1 MNGSKEAEA
10 ACSFA
15 TLGEADGLHQPNQ
28 GGGADQRGRMYRVKR
43 QMPDAEVREFLRR
56 QKTAH
61 VGTVDVNG
69 WPYVVPLVYIYESG
83 DKLYLHT
90 GDHQGHFLTNVQ
102 KNPRICVEVAEI
114 GPLHRG
120 KPYACN
126 SALVYTSVIVF
137 GAVRILHGPE
147 SREMKSWFL
156 DRLLAKHGDPS
167 WTFEPGYPLIDRII
181 LYEQQMEVITGKHSE
196 GLYH

>member
-1 MNGSKEAEA
+1 MSAIDGKQGAGFAELNSSSEGDRSSRA
-10 ACSFA
+10 AGD
-15 TLGEADGLHQPNQ
+15 L
-28 GGGADQRGRMYRVKR
+28 RGRMHRDQR
-43 QMPDAEVREFLRR
+43 LMPDAEAREFLRR
-56 QKTAH
+56 QKIAH
-61 VGTVDVNG
+61 VGTVDGAG

-90 GDHQGHFLTNVQ
+90 GDHQGHFLTNLQ
-102 KNPRICVEVAEI
+102 QNPRICVEVAEI

-126 SALVYTSVIVF
+126 SALVYTSVVVF
-137 GAVRILHGPE
+137 GSVRVLHGPD
-147 SREMKSWFL
+147 SRQMKTWFL

-167 WTFEPGYPLIDRII
+167 WTFEPGYPMIDRII
-181 LYEQQMEVITGKHSE
+181 LYEQQMEIVTGKRSE